1 MLLICLRGVV
11 GSGPGGGSCAAG
23 QVGTDGPGGV
33 DRATDG
39 SVSCREGCGS
49 GVSGS
54 CAAG

>member
-1 MLLICLRGVV
+1 MLLIYLRGVV

-39 SVSCREGCGS
+39 SVSCRGGCGS